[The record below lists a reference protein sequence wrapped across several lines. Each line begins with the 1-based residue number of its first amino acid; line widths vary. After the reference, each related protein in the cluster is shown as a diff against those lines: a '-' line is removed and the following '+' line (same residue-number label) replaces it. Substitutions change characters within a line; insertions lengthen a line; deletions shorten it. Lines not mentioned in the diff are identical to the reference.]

1 MFDYPPAIRHLIQ
14 AFRQLPS
21 VGPRSA
27 ERFALHLLHAGPEAG
42 KLLCSG
48 IEEAARNIRPC
59 SSCRFFSEEEL
70 CSICS
75 SPGRDPGLACIVEQP
90 ADVIAFEKS
99 GAFRGRYYVLGGTLS
114 PLDGIGPEELGLGR
128 LFDELKKRGAREVI
142 LGLSPDV
149 KGETTSLYL
158 AGELKKSGC
167 KVSRLA
173 TGVSVGGGLEF
184 VDSVTLGYALT
195 DRKEL

>member
-27 ERFALHLLHAGPEAG
+27 ERFALHLLNGGAEAG
-42 KLLCSG
+42 KFLCTG
-48 IEEAARNIRPC
+48 IEEATRSIRPC
-59 SSCRFFSEEEL
+59 ASCRFFSEGQL

-75 SPGRDPGLACIVEQP
+75 NPARDSGLVCIVEQ
-90 ADVIAFEKS
+90 ATDVIAFEKS

-114 PLDGIGPEELGLGR
+114 PLDGIGPEELGLES
-128 LFDELKKRGAREVI
+128 LFAELKKRETREVI

-167 KVSRLA
+167 QVSRLA
-173 TGVSVGGGLEF
+173 TGVSVGSGLEF
-184 VDSVTLGYALT
+184 VDSITLGHALN
-195 DRKEL
+195 DRKKL

>member
-27 ERFALHLLHAGPEAG
+27 ERFALHLLHAGPEVG
-42 KLLCSG
+42 RLICSS
-48 IEEAARNIRPC
+48 IEETARNIRPC
-59 SSCRFFSEEEL
+59 SSCRFFSEGDL
-70 CSICS
+70 CAICS
-75 SPGRDPGLACIVEQP
+75 NTGRDSALACIVEQP

-99 GAFRGRYYVLGGTLS
+99 GVFRGRYYVLGGTLS
-114 PLDGIGPEELGLGR
+114 PLDGIGPEELGLDQ
-128 LFDELKKRGAREVI
+128 LFAELKKRDTREVI

-158 AGELKKSGC
+158 AGELKKMNC
-167 KVSRLA
+167 RVSRLA
-173 TGVSVGGGLEF
+173 TGISVGGGLEF
-184 VDSVTLGYALT
+184 VDSVTLGRALT

>member
-27 ERFALHLLHAGPEAG
+27 ERFALHLLHGGPEAG
-42 KLLCSG
+42 KFLCSS
-48 IEEAARNIRPC
+48 IEDAARSIRPC
-59 SSCRFFSEEEL
+59 SSCRFFSEQDL
-70 CSICS
+70 CSICAN
-75 SPGRDPGLACIVEQP
+75 PGRDSALACIVEQP
-90 ADVIAFEKS
+90 TDVIAFEKS
-99 GAFRGRYYVLGGTLS
+99 AVFKGRYYVLGGTLS
-114 PLDGIGPEELGLGR
+114 PLDGVGPEELGLDR
-128 LFDELKKRGAREVI
+128 LFAELKKRGTAEVI

-184 VDSVTLGYALT
+184 VDSVTLGHALT